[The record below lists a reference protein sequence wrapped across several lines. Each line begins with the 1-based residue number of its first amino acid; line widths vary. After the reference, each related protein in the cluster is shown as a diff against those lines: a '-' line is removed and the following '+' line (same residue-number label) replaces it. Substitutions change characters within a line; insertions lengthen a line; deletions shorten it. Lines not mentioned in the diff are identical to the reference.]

1 MKYAGLGAPEPLI
14 IACVAIVVVALLLVV
29 RSITKK
35 REVSTQEGRNLPFS
49 PKKVARPVIIRAGH
63 LDKPS

>member
-1 MKYAGLGAPEPLI
+1 MKYAGLSAPEPLI

-35 REVSTQEGRNLPFS
+35 R
-49 PKKVARPVIIRAGH
+49 
-63 LDKPS
+63 